1 MHPLISELHQDHVNL
16 GRLLGL
22 LQREL
27 DRLRSGESPDYFLL
41 IDVIDYIESYP
52 DQIHHPREDVIFRVY
67 LASHQS
73 EAEDVKRLMEEHE
86 SLVVESHQMRRA
98 VEQVTQSAVSSR
110 DALETQLA
118 QFIARQWDHL
128 NLEEGRIFRVLS
140 ESLTEAEWRQI
151 EADLPSAVDPIFG
164 GAVQQRYQAIYD
176 QIMIGS

>member
-1 MHPLISELHQDHVNL
+1 MHPLISELHQDHINL

-22 LQREL
+22 LQRQLEL
-27 DRLRSGESPDYFLL
+27 LRSGDSPDYFLL

-67 LASHQS
+67 LAAH
-73 EAEDVKRLMEEHE
+73 EDAAEDVRRLLAEHQE
-86 SLVVESHQMRRA
+86 LVEESHRMRRL
-98 VEQVTQSAVSSR
+98 VEQVTQSTVSSR

-118 QFIARQWDHL
+118 EFIAHQWDHL

-140 ESLTEAEWRQI
+140 DALTAEEWRQI
-151 EADLPSAVDPIFG
+151 EADLPTAVDPIFG